1 MIHHYP
7 NNAYSRVLHSYFSY
21 PQTFTLPWFHRSTSW
36 SFCFHGSQP
45 AEQVPHT
52 LGLRRLLLLLGREF
66 GLQSHAIMPFTM
78 KLSEKHRIQLF
89 FAEGKTVKRLLHSVQ
104 LTIISLYRNWVY
116 RNWVYRT
123 KPQKTWSCDWSVNTR
138 SWKIHAQK
146 HLIAF
151 HGNMFH
157 FNSMSRISVYFAS
170 ISYNFSNLI
179 WNLLKCSS
187 FPFKITTN
195 REN

>member
-1 MIHHYP
+1 MNENAIQSKLIHHYP

-89 FAEGKTVKRLLHSVQ
+89 FRWRKNREKALALCTNLQ
-104 LTIISLYRNWVY
+104 SLVFTETKI
-116 RNWVYRT
+116 YRT
-123 KPQKTWSCDWSVNTR
+123 EPQKTWNSDESVKSCS
-138 SWKIHAQK
+138 QK
-146 HLIAF
+146 F
-151 HGNMFH
+151 T
-157 FNSMSRISVYFAS
+157 
-170 ISYNFSNLI
+170 
-179 WNLLKCSS
+179 LKSS
-187 FPFKITTN
+187 FRYFTEIHFT
-195 REN
+195 